1 MAIVRAR
8 ASCLC
13 DGIDQTQLRAAALAA
28 RLVAGDVVC
37 LCGQLGA
44 GKTYFTKGLVR
55 GLGGDADDV
64 TSPTFVLMQ
73 VYEARL
79 TVSHFDAYRLT
90 SSAQMLDIG
99 SDETFAGDGV
109 RVVEWA
115 DRVPEALPDERYE
128 VRLAVRGPTQRFL
141 EITGRGRR
149 QADAVAFLVSQG
161 LFQPTDPVL

>member
-1 MAIVRAR
+1 MIRAR

-13 DGIDQTQLRAAALAA
+13 DGIDQTQQCAAALAA

-37 LCGQLGA
+37 LYGQLGA

-55 GLGGDADDV
+55 GLGGDADEV

-99 SDETFAGDGV
+99 SDETFAGEGV
-109 RVVEWA
+109 SVVEWA
-115 DRVPEALPDERYE
+115 DRVPEALPAERYE
-128 VRLAVRGPTQRFL
+128 VHLTVRGPTRRFL
-141 EITGRGRR
+141 EIIGYGRR
-149 QADAVAFLVSQG
+149 QADTVAFLVSQG
-161 LFQPTDPVL
+161 LFQAKDRVL